1 MVGRYR
7 MWIDSDILC
16 GGGVRLVRGV
26 SYVVRTAFRRRQATP
41 DGQTDT
47 VQTNRTLS
55 VVNPSAVH
63 WHGTALKLT
72 ARQMRRQPI
81 RCRWLGTVLEFT
93 ARQIQSKRT
102 EFCPSSSCP
111 LSAGLARMVGHF
123 FTDIGDLA
131 K

>member
-1 MVGRYR
+1 

-63 WHGTALKLT
+63 
-72 ARQMRRQPI
+72 
-81 RCRWLGTVLEFT
+81 
-93 ARQIQSKRT
+93 
-102 EFCPSSSCP
+102 CP
-111 LSAGLARMVGHF
+111 LARNGAQIDGQ
-123 FTDIGDLA
+123 TG